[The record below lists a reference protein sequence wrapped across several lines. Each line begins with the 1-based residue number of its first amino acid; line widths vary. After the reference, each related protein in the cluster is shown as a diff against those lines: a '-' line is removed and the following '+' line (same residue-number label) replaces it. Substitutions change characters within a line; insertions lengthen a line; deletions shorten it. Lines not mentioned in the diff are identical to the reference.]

1 MPVEPRPAIPLTPAA
16 ELNPIAVAAS
26 LNASKP
32 FIALTELTL
41 VGDIAS
47 IIADAIA
54 AATGET
60 RPIFDIA

>member
-1 MPVEPRPAIPLTPAA
+1 MPLEVTPAGPSTPAA
-16 ELNPIAVAAS
+16 VPNPIAVAIS
-26 LNASKP
+26 LATSIP
-32 FIALTELTL
+32 FVALTELTL
-41 VGDIAS
+41 VEDIAS